1 MGDGG
6 PPEETGFLGAGSE
19 GQPKVNSPP
28 NLRVLDVVR
37 LPLASRIRAC
47 QSTRWGTLPQL
58 HAARSI
64 STRLSCRATELHHG
78 IDGPGAV
85 RIAEGSEEHTSEPQS
100 LMRNSYSDFLFTK

>member
-1 MGDGG
+1 MGDGV
-6 PPEETGFLGAGSE
+6 PPEEKGFLGAGSE
-19 GQPKVNSPP
+19 GQPKVNAPP
-28 NLRVLDVVR
+28 SLRVLDVVR

-58 HAARSI
+58 HAARAI

-85 RIAEGSEEHTSEPQS
+85 RIAEFIQLSKIGRASCRERVCQ
-100 LMRNSYSDFLFTK
+100 YV